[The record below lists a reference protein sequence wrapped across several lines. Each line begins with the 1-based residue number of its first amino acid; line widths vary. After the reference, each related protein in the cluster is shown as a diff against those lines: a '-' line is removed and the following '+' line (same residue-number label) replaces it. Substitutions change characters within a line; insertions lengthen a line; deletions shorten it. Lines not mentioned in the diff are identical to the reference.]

1 MVVATV
7 VSTIIA
13 GVPRAVIP
21 IVAWNEEQV
30 GVKEKAFPEIK
41 LALFP
46 ALVAGEDVESL
57 VAANGGITAHGLVV
71 DGNSA
76 VCAAASDQVAQNVG
90 YIGLYIAEAV
100 SGTHDLPAFVLG
112 GNSRVK
118 ERDTQ
123 AKHKKQN

>member
-7 VSTIIA
+7 VGTIIA
-13 GVPRAVIP
+13 GVARAVIP
-21 IVAWNEEQV
+21 IVAWNEEQAS
-30 GVKEKAFPEIK
+30 VKERVFPEIK
-41 LALFP
+41 LALLAP
-46 ALVAGEDVESL
+46 AVAGKDVESL

-76 VCAAASDQVAQNVG
+76 VDAAASDQVAQNVG
-90 YIGLYIAEAV
+90 YIGACVAESV

-112 GNSRVK
+112 ANSRVE

-123 AKHKKQN
+123 AKHKQQN